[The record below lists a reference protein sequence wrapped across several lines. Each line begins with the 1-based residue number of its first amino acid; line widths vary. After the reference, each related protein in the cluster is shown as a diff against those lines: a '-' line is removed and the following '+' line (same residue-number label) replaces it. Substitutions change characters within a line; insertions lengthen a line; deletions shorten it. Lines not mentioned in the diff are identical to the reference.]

1 LPYGTILPTYDKNYL
16 SYDLQLTGLSQLK
29 TFPTRLESTS
39 QVLAYGHDLYLIRVT
54 PDKKFDMI
62 DEEFNYAL
70 LFLAIGGLMV
80 AVYLVRKFIQ

>member
-1 LPYGTILPTYDKNYL
+1 MI
-16 SYDLQLTGLSQLK
+16 
-29 TFPTRLESTS
+29 
-39 QVLAYGHDLYLIRVT
+39 AYGHDIFLVRVT

-80 AVYLVRKFIQ
+80 IVYVVRKWIDSQANRKKFLLH

>member
-1 LPYGTILPTYDKNYL
+1 VI
-16 SYDLQLTGLSQLK
+16 
-29 TFPTRLESTS
+29 
-39 QVLAYGHDLYLIRVT
+39 AYGHDIFLVRVT

-80 AVYLVRKFIQ
+80 IVYVVRKWIDSQANRKKFLLH

>member
-1 LPYGTILPTYDKNYL
+1 M
-16 SYDLQLTGLSQLK
+16 
-29 TFPTRLESTS
+29 F
-39 QVLAYGHDLYLIRVT
+39 AYGHDLFLSRVS

-80 AVYLVRKFIQ
+80 AVYVVRKFIDGKANSKKFLLH